1 MLYANLALSGCSSAQ
16 MVSTSD
22 VTGYRFELVR
32 KCFHAVRR
40 FDRQA
45 QVYLNAHAATHARKR
60 LAPQWGYER
69 HEGFN

>member
-1 MLYANLALSGCSSAQ
+1 MLYANLATSANASAQ
-16 MVSTSD
+16 TTSASR
-22 VTGYRFELVR
+22 VTGYRSELVR

-45 QVYLNAHAATHARKR
+45 QVFFNAQANTQARKR
-60 LAPQWGYER
+60 SAPQWGYER